1 VRCRIV
7 SCSVCFIFRVEKPE
21 EEELSGKITR
31 LVVEWE
37 AKRQADEELLQAELE
52 QQEISAES
60 ENHQNDG
67 GPEVSNSFS
76 NVIIQTRKIQFLR
89 VKRISKL

>member
-1 VRCRIV
+1 MTSQYVRCRTV
-7 SCSVCFIFRVEKPE
+7 TCSVHFRVEKPA

-60 ENHQNDG
+60 EDPTNDG
-67 GPEVSNSFS
+67 GPEVSNSFFS
-76 NVIIQTRKIQFLR
+76 NVIIEKIKNL
-89 VKRISKL
+89 L

>member
-1 VRCRIV
+1 VYFRI
-7 SCSVCFIFRVEKPE
+7 EKPE

-60 ENHQNDG
+60 ENNQEDDK
-67 GPEVSNSFS
+67 PEVSNKASIVFY
-76 NVIIQTRKIQFLR
+76 VPE
-89 VKRISKL
+89 

>member
-1 VRCRIV
+1 MRCRTV
-7 SCSVCFIFRVEKPE
+7 SCSVYLRVEKP

-52 QQEISAES
+52 QQDT
-60 ENHQNDG
+60 ENNQEDDN
-67 GPEVSNSFS
+67 PEVSSKASIVFFKPDGSFLS
-76 NVIIQTRKIQFLR
+76 GYP
-89 VKRISKL
+89 S

>member
-1 VRCRIV
+1 MYFRI
-7 SCSVCFIFRVEKPE
+7 EKPE

-60 ENHQNDG
+60 ENNQEDDK
-67 GPEVSNSFS
+67 PEVSNKASIVFY
-76 NVIIQTRKIQFLR
+76 VPEWFFLKIMNDC
-89 VKRISKL
+89 VS